1 MLGIPF
7 ALSLP
12 DLIMVDTVVTEE
24 AGSFVAPDKAT
35 ITLL

>member
-12 DLIMVDTVVTEE
+12 DLIMVDTIVAKE

-35 ITLL
+35 ITVL